1 MRWSDP
7 ISWIRINR
15 VQITQRRTI
24 YTGLLAFAIRFGLV
38 LFSAVNKSGGEDD
51 GHQDMGLDERSTHR
65 IYLCLHG
72 HDDPVLCVAIARAA
86 VEFKL
91 RPHTARNV
99 SLIWFR
105 PRTSTIT

>member
-15 VQITQRRTI
+15 VQITQRRRTI

-51 GHQDMGLDERSTHR
+51 GHQDMGLDERSTQDLPLLAR
-65 IYLCLHG
+65 ARRPGPLRC
-72 HDDPVLCVAIARAA
+72 DRAA
-86 VEFKL
+86 VEFKV
-91 RPHTARNV
+91 RPHRMYCM
-99 SLIWFR
+99 
-105 PRTSTIT
+105 